1 MAFSFHLDTV
11 FQWIIKS
18 LTILVHSWL
27 VIGSFSFCIKLKQY
41 FIEIFRKLK
50 VFHCF
55 FKNTF
60 NSKNRDASPLFFLI
74 IECRKFCSMV
84 LLFRNCTHYKQLLK
98 LSVSDVSFSR
108 LSSWVEGFF
117 YEALPL
123 LSRFLR
129 IYSDFA
135 PLYLLDAW
143 NRQRTRSLS
152 LV

>member
-60 NSKNRDASPLFFLI
+60 NSKNRDASPLFFVI

-84 LLFRNCTHYKQLLK
+84 LFFRNCTHYKQHLK

-117 YEALPL
+117 TTLCRYYRAFYEFTRI
-123 LSRFLR
+123 SHRFTCWTPGTGKGQCH
-129 IYSDFA
+129 YH
-135 PLYLLDAW
+135 
-143 NRQRTRSLS
+143 
-152 LV
+152 